1 MSAPSRLQQRKDE
14 HLDLCLREDV
24 EALAVTA
31 GWERYRLPHR
41 ALPDLDLAE
50 VDLGASLFGAPLEMP
65 LVITGMTG
73 GSARAGEVNRALARV
88 AQRAGV
94 ALGLGSQRAM
104 LEHPELTASYQVRDE
119 APDVPVLAN
128 LGAVQLNRGVTP
140 AQCAEVVEAV
150 DAAALCL
157 HLNALQEAIQPEG
170 DRDFRG
176 LDDRIR
182 AVVEAVPVP
191 VLLKET
197 GCGIGAR
204 VARRAVALGC
214 AGVDVSGVG
223 GTSWSRV
230 EALRQEDPLFRAV
243 GEAHRDWGMPTVD
256 ALIESRA
263 AIPDHL
269 VIASGGVRSGTQMAI
284 ALALGADLCGVALP
298 VLRALDESEDAAV
311 ALLQRYREELR
322 VALFCCGAATPAAMR
337 QADLTSRA
345 VPADGTRR

>member
-1 MSAPSRLQQRKDE
+1 MSTTSQLQRRKDE

-24 EALAVTA
+24 EARTVSP

-41 ALPDLDLAE
+41 ALPDLDLAA
-50 VDLGASLFGAPLEMP
+50 VDPGASLFGAQLRMP
-65 LVITGMTG
+65 LVISGMTG
-73 GSARAGEVNRALARV
+73 GSVRAGEVNRALARV
-88 AQRAGV
+88 AQRCGV
-94 ALGLGSQRAM
+94 AMGLGSQRAM
-104 LEHPELTASYQVRDE
+104 IEHPELTGTYQVRDQ

-140 AQCAEVVEAV
+140 EQCAEAVAAV

-197 GCGIGAR
+197 GCGIGGD
-204 VARRAVALGC
+204 VARRAADLGC

-230 EALRQEDPLFRAV
+230 EALRQTDPLFRAV
-243 GEAHRDWGMPTVD
+243 GEAHRDWGIPTVD

-298 VLRALDESEDAAV
+298 VLRAVDESEDAAV
-311 ALLQRYREELR
+311 ALLSRYREELR
-322 VALFCCGAATPAAMR
+322 VAMFCCGAAHPA
-337 QADLTSRA
+337 QL
-345 VPADGTRR
+345 RRVALRHAGGSDHG